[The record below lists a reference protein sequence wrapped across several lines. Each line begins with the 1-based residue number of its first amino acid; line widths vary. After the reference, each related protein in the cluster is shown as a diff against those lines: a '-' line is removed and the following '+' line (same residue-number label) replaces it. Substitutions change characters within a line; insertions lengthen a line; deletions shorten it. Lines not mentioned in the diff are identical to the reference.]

1 MVLETLESP
10 LADSNLRAEIGNEQR
25 CRLHS
30 DSLVSIKVSF
40 PPLLP
45 IADHKGTFVSVQ
57 AKRLDGCHRARMQK
71 MMIVFMSSGYLAT
84 DLNTQVNSK

>member
-10 LADSNLRAEIGNEQR
+10 VADSNLRAEIGNEQR
-25 CRLHS
+25 RRLHS

-57 AKRLDGCHRARMQK
+57 SGAPDG
-71 MMIVFMSSGYLAT
+71 
-84 DLNTQVNSK
+84 

>member
-10 LADSNLRAEIGNEQR
+10 AVDSNLCAEIGNEQR
-25 CRLHS
+25 SRLHS

-45 IADHKGTFVSVQ
+45 IADHKGTFVSSSWS
-57 AKRLDGCHRARMQK
+57 AGRLILC
-71 MMIVFMSSGYLAT
+71 
-84 DLNTQVNSK
+84 

>member
-10 LADSNLRAEIGNEQR
+10 AADSNLWTEIGNEQWW
-25 CRLHS
+25 CLHS

-45 IADHKGTFVSVQ
+45 IADHIGTFVS
-57 AKRLDGCHRARMQK
+57 LLSEHW
-71 MMIVFMSSGYLAT
+71 T
-84 DLNTQVNSK
+84 VNSVLTCIK

>member
-10 LADSNLRAEIGNEQR
+10 AADSNLWAEIGNEQQ

-30 DSLVSIKVSF
+30 DSPVSIKVSF

-45 IADHKGTFVSVQ
+45 IADHKETFVSYSPS
-57 AKRLDGCHRARMQK
+57 ARTAN
-71 MMIVFMSSGYLAT
+71 IVLT
-84 DLNTQVNSK
+84 CSKW

>member
-10 LADSNLRAEIGNEQR
+10 AADSNLWAEIGNEQR
-25 CRLHS
+25 RRPHS

-45 IADHKGTFVSVQ
+45 TADHEKGLLS
-57 AKRLDGCHRARMQK
+57 AAGAP
-71 MMIVFMSSGYLAT
+71 GAAAT
-84 DLNTQVNSK
+84 CRK